1 MPSVCH
7 LHVLVCHPYV
17 TRMYSY
23 IIRISLVCARI
34 LSVCHSYVIRMYSYV
49 PVVVCTRM
57 SSVCHS
63 YVVLSWSDLMSSV
76 CHSYIHACHLY
87 VTCLWFY
94 PEPLITS
101 FSFLPLYELH
111 CNFLCLYFGHV
122 IKRGSIQDM
131 IGFTL
136 IFHTSLFFY
145 RPADTTGVRG
155 FVALNNSCEFSFNVQ
170 VSEIFWEFFK
180 GSSRTQL

>member
-1 MPSVCH
+1 M
-7 LHVLVCHPYV
+7 
-17 TRMYSY
+17 
-23 IIRISLVCARI
+23 SLVCTGI
-34 LSVCHSYVIRMYSYV
+34 LSVCHSYVLVYHPYLTRMCSYIIRMSLVCHPYVLVCTRSRMYSYV
-49 PVVVCTRM
+49 IRMSLVCGFIMERSYVICMSLIYTRM
-57 SSVCHS
+57 S
-63 YVVLSWSDLMSSV
+63 
-76 CHSYIHACHLY
+76 
-87 VTCLWFY
+87 Y

-111 CNFLCLYFGHV
+111 CNFLRLYFGHV

-131 IGFTL
+131 IRFTL
-136 IFHTSLFFY
+136 IFHTSLFFC
-145 RPADTTGVRG
+145 RPTDTTGVRG